1 MNPREFLAIKVEE
14 VSFGG
19 NMYVMLAGV
28 ICALRSLAS
37 SGVAMQGMFASMDD
51 DAFTD

>member
-1 MNPREFLAIKVEE
+1 VIKVVELSSE
-14 VSFGG
+14 G

-28 ICALRSLAS
+28 ICALQSPVES
-37 SGVAMQGMFASMDD
+37 DVAMQGMFVLMDD

>member
-1 MNPREFLAIKVEE
+1 VIKVVEL
-14 VSFGG
+14 SFGG

-28 ICALRSLAS
+28 ICALQSPVD
-37 SGVAMQGMFASMDD
+37 VAMQGMFVLMND